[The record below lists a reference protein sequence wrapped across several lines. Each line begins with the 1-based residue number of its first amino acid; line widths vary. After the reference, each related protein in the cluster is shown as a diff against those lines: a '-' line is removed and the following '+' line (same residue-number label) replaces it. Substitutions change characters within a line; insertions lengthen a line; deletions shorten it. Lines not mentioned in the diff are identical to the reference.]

1 MGDTGRRLP
10 GGRGTAAR
18 GPARAQE
25 ETGLESGKLAEA
37 GRAFLSNSVADEY
50 AVWFLA
56 TDLVPGEP
64 ENEGT
69 EVIGVRRVPLR
80 EAVAM
85 AMDGRITDALS
96 VLALTTYALD
106 GVEVTLALR
115 RGYTVPGVR

>member
-1 MGDTGRRLP
+1 M
-10 GGRGTAAR
+10 
-18 GPARAQE
+18 
-25 ETGLESGKLAEA
+25 
-37 GRAFLSNSVADEY
+37 
-50 AVWFLA
+50 WFLA

-106 GVEVTLALR
+106 GFGVTLALR